1 MELEKQRQFILEGN
15 MYNDLTPELIQARER
30 AVLLTNEYQE
40 SYGKPQQE
48 REAILKKLLKSI
60 GTNVYFEP
68 TFRCEFGYNIS
79 IGNDFY
85 ANFDCV
91 MLDGGSIEIGD
102 HVLFGPRVGI
112 YTSNH
117 AINPIERAE
126 GGYYAKGVKIGN
138 HVWIGAGV
146 HINQGVTIGDNTIIG
161 SGSVVTKSI
170 PANVIA
176 AGVPCKVIRAI
187 TKKDKTGYQP
197 K

>member
-79 IGNDFY
+79 IGNDFLCQ
-85 ANFDCV
+85 F
-91 MLDGGSIEIGD
+91 
-102 HVLFGPRVGI
+102 
-112 YTSNH
+112 
-117 AINPIERAE
+117 
-126 GGYYAKGVKIGN
+126 
-138 HVWIGAGV
+138 
-146 HINQGVTIGDNTIIG
+146 
-161 SGSVVTKSI
+161 
-170 PANVIA
+170 
-176 AGVPCKVIRAI
+176 
-187 TKKDKTGYQP
+187 
-197 K
+197 